1 MLSQKREQ
9 QSLFYTALHK
19 SAFKELDPVGEPD
32 MRMSSDS
39 GVKTE
44 TNTQRE
50 EEPWAFTKEG
60 QSERAQWLPG
70 LLRAGFRL
78 GAGAGLSSV
87 GWGFRVP
94 GGESCFTLSLL

>member
-9 QSLFYTALHK
+9 QSLFYTGLHK

-44 TNTQRE
+44 TKSQRKHTTISKIK
-50 EEPWAFTKEG
+50 AMTY
-60 QSERAQWLPG
+60 
-70 LLRAGFRL
+70 
-78 GAGAGLSSV
+78 
-87 GWGFRVP
+87 
-94 GGESCFTLSLL
+94 CFSQAPTL

>member
-1 MLSQKREQ
+1 M
-9 QSLFYTALHK
+9 
-19 SAFKELDPVGEPD
+19 GEPD

-60 QSERAQWLPG
+60 QSEACSVAPWAPSVWVPSGCGGRAE
-70 LLRAGFRL
+70 LRG
-78 GAGAGLSSV
+78 V
-87 GWGFRVP
+87 GVPCAWG
-94 GGESCFTLSLL
+94 

>member
-9 QSLFYTALHK
+9 QSLFYTGLHK

-32 MRMSSDS
+32 TRMSSDS

-70 LLRAGFRL
+70 LLRSGFLWVPSGCGGRAEL
-78 GAGAGLSSV
+78 RGV
-87 GWGFRVP
+87 GVPCAWG
-94 GGESCFTLSLL
+94 

>member
-60 QSERAQWLPG
+60 QSECAQWLPG
-70 LLRAGFRL
+70 LLRSGFWVPSGCGGRAEL
-78 GAGAGLSSV
+78 RGV
-87 GWGFRVP
+87 GVPCAWG
-94 GGESCFTLSLL
+94 

>member
-60 QSERAQWLPG
+60 QSSVLSGSLGSFG
-70 LLRAGFRL
+70 LG
-78 GAGAGLSSV
+78 SV
-87 GWGFRVP
+87 WVWGQ
-94 GGESCFTLSLL
+94 G